1 VTTLGRLLALDEG
14 LDGRLAV
21 QLEQRGRLAK
31 SAAFLGVTGLKDE
44 PLLQAIAR
52 SEYSDPVLVTA
63 DDDMPLEHGK
73 LITKLGLTIATIDG
87 RRKPGWP
94 PEAWKKETVH
104 RWAHVMQEQQSG
116 TCRRYSPSGH
126 ATWTE
131 RRRR

>member
-1 VTTLGRLLALDEG
+1 MIALGRLLALDEG
-14 LDGRLAV
+14 LDARLAV
-21 QLEQRGRLAK
+21 ELEQRGRLAK
-31 SAAFLGVTGLKDE
+31 SAVFLGITGLKDE
-44 PLLQAIAR
+44 PLLQSIA
-52 SEYSDPVLVTA
+52 SSHDPDPVLVTT

-73 LITKLGLTIATIDG
+73 LIAKLGLTIATIDG

-94 PEAWKKETVH
+94 SEVWKKETVH
-104 RWAHVMQEQQSG
+104 RWAHAMQEQQSG